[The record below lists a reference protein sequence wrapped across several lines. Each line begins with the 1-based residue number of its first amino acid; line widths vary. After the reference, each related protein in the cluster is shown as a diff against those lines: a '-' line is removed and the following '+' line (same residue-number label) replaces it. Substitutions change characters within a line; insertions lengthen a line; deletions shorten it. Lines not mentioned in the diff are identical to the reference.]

1 VPDPGVEIY
10 ELTGAMVA
18 GGGFGAASGPCSSPD
33 CSKKAGD
40 PVDPATGLFVYEK
53 TDLVVSDVIP
63 LP

>member
-10 ELTGAMVA
+10 ELTGAMVE
-18 GGGFGAASGPCSSPD
+18 GGGFGASSGPCSV
-33 CSKKAGD
+33 CKKAGD